1 MADNDLVCFCVN
13 CCIIFYCVSPEGL
26 FKRRAE
32 KKMQLDVDITGLG
45 GLIGLIRLITVI
57 GLITD

>member
-1 MADNDLVCFCVN
+1 MHGTMYVEGHGEKHMYLKCMRDHSYGRFCYF
-13 CCIIFYCVSPEGL
+13 IH
-26 FKRRAE
+26 A
-32 KKMQLDVDITGLG
+32 GLG